1 MSATRVYRAELHI
14 HTVLSPCAEVEM
26 IPPLIIQEATDLGIN
41 LLGITDHNASANV
54 ESVMVAA
61 KGSGIHVLPGMELQT
76 HEEVHLLCL
85 FDTLDQ
91 LREMQ
96 KHVDQNMPDLKNRP
110 DYFGEQF
117 VVDSTGDFICRED
130 KLLLTSCSLTI
141 IEACRH
147 VNDLG
152 GLLIPAHVDRQAF
165 GLLPVLGLIPD
176 ELSDAVAFEVSR
188 HINPLKAAE
197 VFPQLADKTLIQS
210 GDVHRLEEF
219 LGVNY
224 FRIEKPCV
232 SEIKK
237 AFLKSDGRLFE
248 ISNPNL

>member
-1 MSATRVYRAELHI
+1 MSEIRVYRAELHI

-41 LLGITDHNASANV
+41 LIGITDHNASANV
-54 ESVMVAA
+54 ESVITAA

-76 HEEVHLLCL
+76 QEEVHLLCL

-96 KHVDQNMPDLKNRP
+96 KRVDQCMPGLNNRP

-117 VVDSTGDFICRED
+117 VVDSTGDFIRREE

-141 IEACRH
+141 IEACRY
-147 VNDLG
+147 VNELG
-152 GLLIPAHVDRQAF
+152 GLLIPAHVDRKAF

-176 ELSDAVAFEVSR
+176 ELLNSVAFEVSR
-188 HINPLKAAE
+188 HINPSKAVE
-197 VFPQLADKTLIQS
+197 IFPQLTQKTLIQS
-210 GDVHRLEEF
+210 GDVHRLDEF

-224 FRIEKPCV
+224 FRIKNPEI
-232 SEIKK
+232 SELKK
-237 AFLKSDGRLFE
+237 ALLKSGGRNFE